1 MSGAAGAKV
10 VPIKLGRPAEH
21 YPLDPNFERG
31 VAALLCSDPKFFGRS
46 VADVALGQVVDDGSF
61 PTPAARTLVKG
72 AKVVFA
78 ETKRAPSP
86 LIVLQRLRRMH
97 DDGKLTWEDLVAAND
112 YFEDAESAGLPDRES
127 AFQQFKVPIKQA
139 LAREGTLK
147 SAASIASL
155 DVDAP
160 MKLFRRLQA
169 LDDVD
174 HDALA
179 PIGFGFDDAGAIGA
193 AFQGLKRLP
202 TGIPPV
208 DAALRGGFAKGQLHL
223 YLAGTNVGKGQA
235 LLHTGAEALYAG
247 KFVLHATLEDPMA
260 LVFSRYIANL
270 AGLPADSVL
279 ASMGSAA
286 AMLQAKLPHL
296 GRLRVAYFEP
306 MVTPFKRIVQWVED
320 EEQRAGR
327 PVDLLTVDIADRV
340 KPPGKADW
348 EGKTYQAFEAL
359 YAEIASYALAEDGKG
374 HPGGPIWCATGS
386 QTKRSSSSSGKSK
399 SPPGT
404 DDVADSM
411 HKTRIAGTVVSGAY
425 VDGDEKAG
433 VEPGNIWH
441 IAKNRM
447 GPRGYTS
454 DVTPFDLD
462 CARIVYVHHR

>member
-1 MSGAAGAKV
+1 MSGAGAKV
-10 VPIKLGRPAEH
+10 VPIKLGRPAEF
-21 YPLDPNFERG
+21 YPLDPSFERG
-31 VAALLCSDPKFFGRS
+31 VAALLCCDPKFFGRA
-46 VADVALGQVVDDGSF
+46 VADMALGQLVDGDCF
-61 PTPAARTLVKG
+61 PSAPARTLIKG
-72 AKVVFA
+72 AKAVFA
-78 ETKRAPSP
+78 ETKRPPSP

-97 DDGKLTWEDLVAAND
+97 DDGKLTWEDLGAAND
-112 YFEDAESAGLPDRES
+112 YLEDAESAGLPDRVQ
-127 AFQQFKVPIKQA
+127 AFEQFKVPIKQA

-202 TGIPPV
+202 TGIPV
-208 DAALRGGFAKGQLHL
+208 IDVALRGGFAKGQLHL

-235 LLHTGAEALYAG
+235 LLHTGAEALYDG
-247 KFVLHATLEDPMA
+247 KFVLHASLEDPMA

-270 AGLPADSVL
+270 AGLSADSVL
-279 ASMGSAA
+279 GAMGSAA
-286 AMLQAKLPHL
+286 SMLQAKLPNL
-296 GRLRVAYFEP
+296 GRLRVSYFEP
-306 MVTPFKRIVQWVED
+306 MVTPFKRIIRWVEE
-320 EEQRAGR
+320 EEQAYGR
-327 PVDLLTVDIADRV
+327 PVDLLIIDIADRV

-348 EGKTYQAFEAL
+348 EGKTYQAYEAL
-359 YAEIASYALAEDGKG
+359 FAEIASYALAEDGKG

-386 QTKRSSSSSGKSK
+386 QTKRSSSSNGKSK
-399 SPPGT
+399 FAPGT

-425 VDGDEKAG
+425 VEGDEKAG
-433 VEPGNIWH
+433 IEPGNIWH
-441 IAKNRM
+441 VAKNRM

-462 CARIVYVHHR
+462 CARIVFVQNR